1 MVTWFGLFLQILTHT
16 QFTVQW
22 VKQTY
27 LDIIKLRGQIR
38 EIKGNK
44 KGNSGNRQHVVIEDQ
59 NLIFCYFL

>member
-1 MVTWFGLFLQILTHT
+1 MVTWFDLFLQILIHT

-27 LDIIKLRGQIR
+27 IDTIKLRGQIR

-44 KGNSGNRQHVVIEDQ
+44 KFNSGSRQHVVIEDQ